1 MIKAKNGRLR
11 LKGDEMELLTEL
23 TATIQ
28 GMVKAFR
35 NEMTNEEAWKSV
47 EWAIKAAK
55 MSKEE
60 IEKDVLKMIKG
71 ILEKDTE
78 EGESSEQE
86 EGL

>member
-1 MIKAKNGRLR
+1 MIKAKNGRLK

-23 TATIQ
+23 KVTIQ
-28 GMVKAFR
+28 CMVKAFR
-35 NEMTNEEAWKSV
+35 NDMTNEEAWKRV
-47 EWAIKAAK
+47 DWAINAAK
-55 MSKEE
+55 MSKKE
-60 IEKDVLKMIKG
+60 IEKDVLKMIKE